1 MQNGVEQATPQSTS
15 KKGSAMPEFRIEG
28 VTSAGKPV
36 QGILEADSARAAK
49 QKASQMAQQRK
60 FKLLHV
66 VPRSTWVYKVQR
78 GTEKPVI
85 GEQKAFTRG
94 EVEEAL
100 QKMGYRVIRIQKRLL
115 DFKAKPPSAEIVT
128 FVRVSADLI
137 RQKLPFNEIMQLLVN
152 DIQNRTLR
160 EAIKD
165 INAELKQGRDS
176 ERAFIK
182 HEATLGR
189 FTAHMLG
196 LASKSGN
203 MAEIYESTAKFLERQ
218 ADFKKNLKS
227 ALITPIVTL
236 IVLFGAVVYY
246 VGYIFPATA
255 GLFRKYNID
264 LPPMTKAT
272 LAFSDF
278 LVENIVFILIG
289 TIVPVILGIRF
300 FTTTRGRLIL
310 DQHIWKMPVLGSLLH
325 KMSIEIFC
333 RVFYALYSG
342 AGENIEVIRMAAE
355 ASNNKYMEHQI
366 KTIALP
372 MMIQKGAG
380 ITEAFEATGVFTKT
394 AVSRFHSGAET
405 GTVKNTALQLAEYY
419 EKETSYKMRNA
430 IDYIQLMISM
440 IIMVVLTALTIV
452 SSETATIRPK
462 NPALGSTEQ
471 VHQIDRAIT

>member
-1 MQNGVEQATPQSTS
+1 MA
-15 KKGSAMPEFRIEG
+15 EFRIEG
-28 VTSAGKPV
+28 VTSTGKPV
-36 QGILEADSARAAK
+36 QGILEAESVRTARQKAAQMAK
-49 QKASQMAQQRK
+49 QRN

-78 GTEKPVI
+78 GTERPI
-85 GEQKAFTRG
+85 MGEQKAFTKG
-94 EVEEAL
+94 EVQEAL
-100 QKMGYRVIRIQKRLL
+100 QKMGYRVIRVQRRLV
-115 DFKAKPPSAEIVT
+115 DFKAKPPATEIVT

-137 RQKLPFNEIMQLLVN
+137 RQKLPFNEIMLLLAN

-160 EAIKD
+160 EAVKD
-165 INAELKQGRDS
+165 INAELKQGKDS

-182 HEATLGR
+182 HEAVLGR

-218 ADFKKNLKS
+218 TEFRKNLKS
-227 ALITPIVTL
+227 ALIMPIVTL
-236 IVLFGAVVYY
+236 VVLFLAVAYY

-255 GLFRKYNID
+255 KLFVKFKIE

-272 LAFSDF
+272 LVMSDF
-278 LVENIVFILIG
+278 IVDNIVILLIL
-289 TIVPVILGIRF
+289 TIIPSILAIRF
-300 FTTTRGRLIL
+300 FTTEKGRFIF
-310 DQHIWKMPVLGSLLH
+310 DKYVWSVPAIGQLLH
-325 KMSIEIFC
+325 KQSIEIFC

-342 AGENIEVIRMAAE
+342 SGENIDVIRLAAE
-355 ASNNKYMEHQI
+355 ACNNKYMEHQI

-394 AVSRFHSGAET
+394 AIARFHSGAET

-462 NPALGSTEQ
+462 NPAMGQ
-471 VHQIDRAIT
+471 VVECTTSRHVA

>member
-1 MQNGVEQATPQSTS
+1 
-15 KKGSAMPEFRIEG
+15 MPEFRIEG

-36 QGILEADSARAAK
+36 QGILEADSARSAK
-49 QKASQMAQQRK
+49 QKASQLAKQRN

-78 GTEKPVI
+78 GTEKPVT

-94 EVEEAL
+94 EVQDAL
-100 QKMGYRVIRIQKRLL
+100 QKMGYRVIRVQRRMM
-115 DFKAKPPSAEIVT
+115 DFKAKPPSTEIVT

-137 RQKLPFNEIMQLLVN
+137 RQKLPFNEIMQLLSN

-165 INAELKQGRDS
+165 INGELKQGKDS

-182 HEATLGR
+182 HEGTLGR

-203 MAEIYESTAKFLERQ
+203 MAEIYDSTAKFLERE
-218 ADFKKNLKS
+218 AEFKKSLKS
-227 ALITPIVTL
+227 ALIMPMVTL
-236 IVLFGAVVYY
+236 VVLFGAVIYY

-255 GLFRKYNID
+255 NLFRKFNIE

-272 LAFSDF
+272 LALSDF
-278 LVENIVFILIG
+278 LVGNIGILLLL
-289 TIVPVILGIRF
+289 TIIPIVAAVRF
-300 FTTTRGRLIL
+300 FTTEKGRFIM
-310 DQHIWKMPVLGSLLH
+310 DKYVWHIPAIGGLLH

-355 ASNNKYMEHQI
+355 ACGNKYMEHQI
-366 KTIALP
+366 KTVALP

-405 GTVKNTALQLAEYY
+405 GTVKHTALQLADYY
-419 EKETSYKMRNA
+419 EKETTYKMRNA
-430 IDYIQLMISM
+430 IDYIQVMISM
-440 IIMVVLTALTIV
+440 VIMVVLTALTIV

-462 NPALGSTEQ
+462 NPALGAATVVQ
-471 VHQIDRAIT
+471 VVQRPAA

>member
-1 MQNGVEQATPQSTS
+1 
-15 KKGSAMPEFRIEG
+15 MPEFRIEG
-28 VTSAGKPV
+28 VTSTGKPV
-36 QGILEADSARAAK
+36 QGILEADSVRSARQRAA
-49 QKASQMAQQRK
+49 QMAKQRN
-60 FKLLHV
+60 FKILHV

-78 GTEKPVI
+78 GTERPI
-85 GEQKAFTRG
+85 TGEQKAFTKG
-94 EVEEAL
+94 EVQEAL
-100 QKMGYRVIRIQKRLL
+100 QKMGYRVIRVQRRFV
-115 DFKAKPPSAEIVT
+115 DFKAKPPATEIVT

-137 RQKLPFNEIMQLLVN
+137 RQKLPFNEIMLLLAN

-160 EAIKD
+160 EAVKD
-165 INAELKQGRDS
+165 INAELKQGKDS

-182 HEATLGR
+182 HEAVLGR

-218 ADFKKNLKS
+218 TEFKKNLKS
-227 ALITPIVTL
+227 ALIMPIVTL
-236 IVLFGAVVYY
+236 VVLFGAVAYY

-255 GLFRKYNID
+255 KLFVKFKIE
-264 LPPMTKAT
+264 LPPMTRAT
-272 LAFSDF
+272 LVLSDF
-278 LVENIVFILIG
+278 IVDNIVILLML
-289 TIVPVILGIRF
+289 TIIPTILAVRF
-300 FTTTRGRLIL
+300 FTTERGRFIF
-310 DQHIWKMPVLGSLLH
+310 DKYVWSIPAIGSLLH
-325 KMSIEIFC
+325 KQSIEIFC

-342 AGENIEVIRMAAE
+342 SGENIDVIRLAAE
-355 ASNNKYMEHQI
+355 ACSNKYMEHQI

-394 AVSRFHSGAET
+394 AIARFHSGAET

-430 IDYIQLMISM
+430 IDYIQLMISL

-462 NPALGSTEQ
+462 NPAMGQ
-471 VHQIDRAIT
+471 VVACTTSRPVA

>member
-1 MQNGVEQATPQSTS
+1 
-15 KKGSAMPEFRIEG
+15 MPEFRIEG
-28 VTSAGKPV
+28 VTNAGKPV
-36 QGILEADSARAAK
+36 QGVLDADSLRSAK
-49 QKASQMAQQRK
+49 HKASQMASQRS

-78 GTEKPVI
+78 GTEKPI
-85 GEQKAFTRG
+85 TGEQKAFTKG
-94 EVEEAL
+94 EVQDAL
-100 QKMGYRVIRIQKRLL
+100 QKMGYRVLRIQKRQF

-137 RQKLPFNEIMQLLVN
+137 RQKLPFNEIMQLLSN
-152 DIQNRTLR
+152 DIENRTLR

-165 INAELKQGRDS
+165 INAELKQGKDS
-176 ERAFIK
+176 ERAFVK
-182 HEATLGR
+182 HEAVLGR

-203 MAEIYESTAKFLERQ
+203 MAEIYDSTAKFLERQ
-218 ADFKKNLKS
+218 AEFKKNLKS
-227 ALITPIVTL
+227 ALIMPMVTL
-236 IVLFGAVVYY
+236 VVLFGAVIYY

-255 GLFRKYNID
+255 NLFRKFNIE
-264 LPPMTKAT
+264 LPPMTRAT
-272 LAFSDF
+272 LVMSDF
-278 LVENIVFILIG
+278 LVENIVLILVA
-289 TIVPVILGIRF
+289 TIVPIILAVKF
-300 FTTTRGRLIL
+300 FTTEKGRFIL
-310 DQHIWKMPVLGSLLH
+310 DKHVWHVPVIGTLLH

-355 ASNNKYMEHQI
+355 ACGNKYMEHQI
-366 KTIALP
+366 KSVALP

-405 GTVKNTALQLAEYY
+405 GTVKNTALQLADYY

-430 IDYIQLMISM
+430 IDYIQVAISM
-440 IIMVVLTALTIV
+440 VIMVVLTALTIV

-462 NPALGSTEQ
+462 NPAVGENLQQQ
-471 VHQIDRAIT
+471 VQITQKT

>member
-1 MQNGVEQATPQSTS
+1 
-15 KKGSAMPEFRIEG
+15 MPEFRIEG
-28 VTSAGKPV
+28 VTTAGKPV
-36 QGILEADSARAAK
+36 QGILEAESARAAR
-49 QKASQMAQQRK
+49 QKASLMATQRK

-66 VPRSTWVYKVQR
+66 VPRSTWIYKVQR
-78 GTEKPVI
+78 GTDKPI
-85 GEQKAFTRG
+85 TGEQKAFTKG
-94 EVEEAL
+94 EVQEAL
-100 QKMGYRVIRIQKRLL
+100 QKMGYRVIYVQKRLF
-115 DFKAKPPSAEIVT
+115 DFKAKPPATEIVT

-137 RQKLPFNEIMQLLVN
+137 RQKLPFNEIMQLLAN

-160 EAIKD
+160 ETVKD
-165 INAELKQGRDS
+165 INTELKQGRDS

-182 HEATLGR
+182 HEAVLGR

-218 ADFKKNLKS
+218 TEFKKNLKS
-227 ALITPIVTL
+227 ALIMPIVTL
-236 IVLFGAVVYY
+236 VVLFGAVIYY

-255 GLFRKYNID
+255 SLFRKFKIE
-264 LPPMTKAT
+264 LPPMTRAT
-272 LAFSDF
+272 LAISDF
-278 LVENIVFILIG
+278 LVDHMMIILII
-289 TIVPVILGIRF
+289 TIIPIILAVRF
-300 FTTTRGRLIL
+300 FTTERGRFIL
-310 DQHIWKMPVLGSLLH
+310 DKYIWSIPAVGTLLH

-342 AGENIEVIRMAAE
+342 SGENIEVIRMAAE
-355 ASNNKYMEHQI
+355 ACGNKFMEHQI

-394 AVSRFHSGAET
+394 AISRFHSGAET

-419 EKETSYKMRNA
+419 EKETTYKMRNA

-462 NPALGSTEQ
+462 NPAVGQIVE
-471 VHQIDRAIT
+471 VHESRPLA